1 MKKNEQARKKNIIND
16 AIIKDISDSVHGITY
31 GTVTIKINNSKIVQI
46 EVTQNK
52 RFDDVWVAEGGGG
65 I

>member
-1 MKKNEQARKKNIIND
+1 MSKDTAAVQKNVIND
-16 AIIKDISDSVHGITY
+16 AIIKDISESVRGLSF
-31 GTVTIKINNSKIVQI
+31 GTVTIKIHNSKIVQI

-52 RFDDVWVAEGGGG
+52 RFDDVWTAEGGGG

>member
-1 MKKNEQARKKNIIND
+1 MTKETSAGQKNIIND
-16 AIIKDISDSVHGITY
+16 AIIKDISESVRGLSF
-31 GTVTIKINNSKIVQI
+31 GTVMIKVHNAKIVQI

-52 RFDDVWVAEGGGG
+52 RFDDVWTAEGGGG